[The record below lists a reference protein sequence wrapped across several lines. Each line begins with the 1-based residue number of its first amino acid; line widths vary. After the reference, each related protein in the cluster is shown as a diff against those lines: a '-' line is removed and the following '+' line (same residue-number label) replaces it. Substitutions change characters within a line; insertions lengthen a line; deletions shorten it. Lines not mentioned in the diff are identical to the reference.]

1 MTSPNVDDGANPLV
15 APWWR
20 GLRSWLRRLWLA
32 VRRLLAGPPQSI
44 RQSATESV
52 SQRRRLSQPIIVPA
66 RGFVFTFEIR
76 VLLNWRAE
84 KLSEE
89 LLGAWSLQFSD
100 LARRDVERQ
109 CAEMARH
116 FNPEQA
122 GELEYR
128 LNRELSRSYRTY
140 ERRGVVLHCRPEVR
154 IRLDPEVRE
163 QLRAIHL
170 QRIQEES
177 EHELL
182 LRRAQRI
189 DQLTHRWIAVLDR
202 LRRSPLAHAAAH
214 LTDEHLASVI
224 GQYVIAEEKA
234 KVDLLATRLDEILRR
249 SGRVGQPL
257 EAHEAD
263 EVVRLLNDVL
273 ADVPDLLSTTYRPT
287 SNDAKAQ

>member
-1 MTSPNVDDGANPLV
+1 MTSPNDIASTNFL
-15 APWWR
+15 ARWRR
-20 GLRSWLRRLWLA
+20 GLISWLRRLWLA
-32 VRRLLAGPPQSI
+32 ARRLFAGPPPPI
-44 RQSATESV
+44 RQSALESV

-66 RGFVFTFEIR
+66 RGFVFTFEIQ
-76 VLLNWRAE
+76 VLLTWHAE

-109 CAEMARH
+109 CAELARH
-116 FNPEQA
+116 FHPQQA

-128 LNRELSRSYRTY
+128 LNRELSRSYRIY
-140 ERRGVVLHCRPEVR
+140 ERRGVVLRCRPEVR

-170 QRIQEES
+170 QRIQEEG

-182 LRRAQRI
+182 LRRAQRT
-189 DQLTHRWIAVLDR
+189 DQLTQRWIAVLDR

-224 GQYVIAEEKA
+224 GQYVTAGEKA
-234 KVDLLATRLDEILRR
+234 NIDLLATRLDEILRR

-263 EVVRLLNDVL
+263 EVIRLLNDVL
-273 ADVPDLLSTTYRPT
+273 ADVPDLLSTTHRPT
-287 SNDAKAQ
+287 PNGAKAQ

>member
-1 MTSPNVDDGANPLV
+1 MTSPNAIASTTSLTR
-15 APWWR
+15 WWL
-20 GLRSWLRRLWLA
+20 GLKSWLRRLWLA
-32 VRRLLAGPPQSI
+32 ARRLLAGPPPPI
-44 RQSATESV
+44 RQSAPESV

-66 RGFVFTFEIR
+66 RGFVFTFEIQ
-76 VLLNWRAE
+76 VLLTWHAE

-109 CAEMARH
+109 CAELARH
-116 FNPEQA
+116 FHPQQA

-140 ERRGVVLHCRPEVR
+140 ERRGVVLRCRPEVR

-170 QRIQEES
+170 QRIQEEG

-182 LRRAQRI
+182 LRRAQRT
-189 DQLTHRWIAVLDR
+189 DQLTQRWIAVLDR

-224 GQYVIAEEKA
+224 GQYITAEEKA
-234 KVDLLATRLDEILRR
+234 NIDHLATRLDEILRR

-263 EVVRLLNDVL
+263 EVIRLLNDVL
-273 ADVPDLLSTTYRPT
+273 ADAPDLLSTTYRPT
-287 SNDAKAQ
+287 PNGAKAQ